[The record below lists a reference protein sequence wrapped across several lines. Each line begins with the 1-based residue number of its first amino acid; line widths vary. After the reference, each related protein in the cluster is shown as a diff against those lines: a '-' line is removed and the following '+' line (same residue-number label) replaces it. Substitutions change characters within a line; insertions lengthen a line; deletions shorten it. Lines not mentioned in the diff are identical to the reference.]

1 MKKIKQKIVSIT
13 KKGQVTL
20 PKRMREKH
28 RIGRRAIAVETS
40 EGILIKPLPSVEE
53 EMGSLREVFK
63 NKTARELL
71 SEARSEDTKRE
82 RRLEAAL

>member
-1 MKKIKQKIVSIT
+1 MKKIRQKIVSIT

-53 EMGSLREVFK
+53 EMGSLRELFK

-71 SEARSEDTKRE
+71 SEVRSEDAKRE
-82 RRLEAAL
+82 RRLEASL